1 MADCDENVKGLGRRI
16 QEYLDCHP
24 RTGWW
29 LASIG
34 VINIILNLLDLVI
47 R

>member
-1 MADCDENVKGLGRRI
+1 MTDMDRDVKGYRRRV
-16 QEYLDCHP
+16 ENYLDSHP

-34 VINIILNLLDLVI
+34 IINVVLNLLDLVI